1 MSFFNVL
8 TVIITVYI
16 VYYAGNILW
25 DTYKAKLVQNGNV
38 STREVFNVD
47 DEARAYMAEHQNTEQ
62 ESSSGPDNMVNTN
75 SDEQE
80 DVDDEDDPSDTDD
93 GISIVGQYDAI
104 AFVDLIRSMEPDR
117 AEKELMQRQIY
128 FTTDTLGLTA

>member
-1 MSFFNVL
+1 MNYLNAL
-8 TVIITVYI
+8 TFIITVYI

-25 DTYKAKLVQNGNV
+25 DTYKAKLVKNGNV
-38 STREVFNVD
+38 SIREVFNVD
-47 DEARAYMAEHQNTEQ
+47 DEARAYMAEQHSKEPV
-62 ESSSGPDNMVNTN
+62 SSSGPDNMVNLN
-75 SDEQE
+75 SDEQ
-80 DVDDEDDPSDTDD
+80 DDADDEAEPSDEDD
-93 GISIVGQYDAI
+93 GISIVGQYDAM